1 MSQQVQVIALLTATS
16 GAPIMN
22 EGTADAA
29 TAIVPGM
36 LVSETATGVAEN
48 AAAGIGAKLFADTNP
63 ANGSTIDTVYPV
75 GDRVRYGAYHSGQEV
90 NALVAAGAA
99 AVAKGDPVTSAGDG
113 TLITGTAANAIGYA
127 LEAVDNSG
135 GATLARLPIR
145 IA

>member
-1 MSQQVQVIALLTATS
+1 MSQSAQVIALLTATS

-22 EGTADAA
+22 EGVADAA

-36 LVSETATGVAEN
+36 LVEETATGVIEN
-48 AAAGIGAKLFADTNP
+48 STPSAPAQKLFADTNP

-75 GDRVRYGAYHSGQEV
+75 GGLVRYGAYHSGQEV

-99 AVAKGDPVTSAGDG
+99 AIAKGDPVESAGDG
-113 TLITGTAANAIGYA
+113 TLAGGFVAIIGYA

-135 GATLARLPIR
+135 GATSARLAIR